1 MPGTPRT
8 PENNYSSAKPAG
20 TDKLFDSDD
29 FIRANFSH
37 IDNAYQEEHYAPSND
52 PDASESDFG
61 RHDFITLKEQASKP
75 SLVGLTTRH
84 ALYAKA
90 DGIYIEEDDGTE
102 ALLFSFTTN
111 KVPQA
116 SVDLDATDL
125 LTPGMIC
132 AFGRATAPSG
142 WLICDGSA
150 VSRTTYADLFAVI
163 GTNYGYGDNSTTF
176 NLPDLRGKFPR
187 GVDGAAG
194 NDPNAATRTAQATGG
209 NTGDNVGSIQAAQT
223 LNLSHNHIWYT
234 GGGSSNGLLYNSSGN
249 ATGITVS
256 TNGYDGVAAHTVG
269 NLTHLNQSFYTGN
282 ANPASG
288 VGEIRPINV
297 YVNYCIKT

>member
-20 TDKLFDSDD
+20 ADKLFDSDD
-29 FIRANFSH
+29 YIRANFSH
-37 IDNAYQEEHYAPSND
+37 LDNAYQEEHYAPSHD

-90 DGIYIEEDDGTE
+90 DGIYVEEDDGTE
-102 ALLFSFTTN
+102 VQIFAFDTN
-111 KVPQA
+111 KVPEE
-116 SVDLDATDL
+116 SVERDTDLDVPT
-125 LTPGMIC
+125 GMI
-132 AFGRATAPSG
+132 APFGRATAPSG

-150 VSRTTYADLFAVI
+150 VSRTTYADLWTAI
-163 GTNYGYGDNSTTF
+163 GTNFGQGDGSTTF

-187 GVDGAAG
+187 GVDGGAG
-194 NDPNAATRTAQATGG
+194 NDPNAATRTAQTTGG
-209 NTGDNVGSIQAAQT
+209 NTGDNVGSVQAAQT
-223 LNLSHNHIWYT
+223 LNLSHNHAWYT
-234 GGGSSNGLLYNSSGN
+234 GGSSSNGQLYNSSGN
-249 ATGITVS
+249 LRSITVS
-256 TNGYDGVAAHTVG
+256 TNGYDGVQAHTTG
-269 NLTHLNQSFYTGN
+269 NLTHLNQTFYTSN
-282 ANPASG
+282 ANPGSG